1 MVVEREQGEP
11 KTWIP
16 FLDSSMPGRIQV
28 GWGRE
33 KNAYLGEVRPRLR
46 GCAKI
51 GPRKMNGESWKSW
64 PGQKAG
70 VRTGTGM

>member
-1 MVVEREQGEP
+1 MEREQGEP

-51 GPRKMNGESWKSW
+51 GPRKMNGES
-64 PGQKAG
+64 
-70 VRTGTGM
+70 